1 VTSSTVKK
9 EANKFNMAKGGHRYP
24 LVVYTHMI
32 NRWCSAIFA
41 IGIAFLGVA
50 WLVRWWGF
58 EEWRWLATASIGGIN
73 ILLGIL
79 LFLLRKS
86 AYVQP
91 FSDHLRLATPFL
103 RLNISYKR
111 FLKTS
116 SANIG
121 ALFPPNSVSKWQA
134 EIIQP
139 IAKMT
144 AIVLELRG
152 HPMPQTTLRLFLSPL
167 FFKDKT
173 PHFVIVVNDWMR
185 LSSEIES
192 MRSGAGPNSA
202 PQKKRDSSILSRL
215 PRNE

>member
-1 VTSSTVKK
+1 
-9 EANKFNMAKGGHRYP
+9 MAKGGRRYP

-32 NRWCSAIFA
+32 DRWRSAIFVL
-41 IGIAFLGVA
+41 GIALLGLSWA
-50 WLVRWWGF
+50 IYSWGF
-58 EEWRWLATASIGGIN
+58 EQWRWLAIAVIGGIN
-73 ILLGIL
+73 LFLGIL
-79 LFLLRKS
+79 LLILRKS

-111 FLKTS
+111 FLRTS
-116 SANIG
+116 SANMG
-121 ALFPPNSVSKWQA
+121 SLFPPNSVSKWQA

-152 HPMPQTTLRLFLSPL
+152 HPMPQSTLRLFLSPL

-173 PHFVIVVNDWMR
+173 PHFVIVVDDWMR
-185 LSSEIES
+185 LSSEMEG
-192 MRSGAGPNSA
+192 MRSGAGSNST

-215 PRNE
+215 PRNQ

>member
-1 VTSSTVKK
+1 
-9 EANKFNMAKGGHRYP
+9 MAKGGRRYP

-32 NRWCSAIFA
+32 NRWWPLI
-41 IGIAFLGVA
+41 ILLGLGLFGLSWA
-50 WLVRWWGF
+50 LYSWGY
-58 EEWRWLATASIGGIN
+58 EYWRWLTAAIIGGFTLFVG
-73 ILLGIL
+73 LLLII
-79 LFLLRKS
+79 FRKS
-86 AYVQP
+86 AYVRP

-111 FLKTS
+111 FLRTS
-116 SANIG
+116 SANMG
-121 ALFPPNSVSKWQA
+121 VLFPPNSVSKWQA

-144 AIVLELRG
+144 AIVLELKG
-152 HPMPQTTLRLFLSPL
+152 HPMPQSRLRLFLSPL

-173 PHFVIVVNDWMR
+173 PHFVIVVDDWMR
-185 LSSEIES
+185 LSSEMQS
-192 MRSGAGPNSA
+192 MLTGAGPTSA